1 MGPYDSILGFDWLK
15 LHSPMQ
21 CDWSNKTLTFTHD
34 GNTVTIQGLQTPPL
48 QATPISPTQLY
59 KATKG
64 NDTWAFVM
72 LEQISAAHHEPT
84 SAKPTNPDLQ
94 TILTKY
100 QTVF

>member
-1 MGPYDSILGFDWLK
+1 
-15 LHSPMQ
+15 MQ
-21 CDWSNKTLTFTHD
+21 CDWSNKTLTFTHA
-34 GNTVTIQGLQTPPL
+34 GNTVTIKGLQTPPL

-64 NDTWAFVM
+64 NDTWAFVV
-72 LEQISAAHHEPT
+72 LEQTSEPHPEPT
-84 SAKPTNPDLQ
+84 NAEPNNLDLQ